1 VVNSIGGQRGVVAH
15 RGGCLTVVGGR
26 PDGNGGG
33 GDGRWLVVREG
44 GIRWHGARGGD
55 VELGGGPGA
64 ALHGGSMVAEQGGA
78 VGTMGGRKKCCSRG
92 VGLPL

>member
-1 VVNSIGGQRGVVAH
+1 MGTAAGA
-15 RGGCLTVVGGR
+15 TF
-26 PDGNGGG
+26 G

-44 GIRWHGARGGD
+44 GTRWHGARGGD
-55 VELGGGPGA
+55 VELGGGPGV

-78 VGTMGGRKKCCSRG
+78 VGTMGGRKKGCSRG